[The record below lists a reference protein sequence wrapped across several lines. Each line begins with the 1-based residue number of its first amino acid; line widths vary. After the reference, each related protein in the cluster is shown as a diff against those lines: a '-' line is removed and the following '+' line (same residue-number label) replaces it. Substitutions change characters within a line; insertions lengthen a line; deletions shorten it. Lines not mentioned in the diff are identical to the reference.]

1 MTSKIVLASSLPL
14 IVASLLLAGCGLGD
28 IEVPSLPQQ
37 GQWLGAW
44 DAGEQI
50 EGECEDCGTLSFEVV
65 HDAAGEQAF
74 VRNVTVT
81 YRRVQGATAGT
92 YYEGTVE
99 LPAGTQI
106 EIQEDRSFE
115 VSDPNL
121 EFSGALV
128 YWISG
133 FPGLGFST
141 QDIGVGDLR
150 VYVADCDCW
159 LESDWTAFPQ

>member
-1 MTSKIVLASSLPL
+1 MTSKTVSASSLTL
-14 IVASLLLAGCGLGD
+14 IVVSLLFAGCGLGD
-28 IEVPSLPQQ
+28 IDVPSLPRE

-50 EGECEDCGTLSFEVV
+50 EEECEDCGTLSFEVV
-65 HDAAGEQAF
+65 HDAAGVHAF

-81 YRRVQGATAGT
+81 YRRVQGAVGGT

-99 LPAGTQI
+99 LPAGTLI

-115 VSDPNL
+115 VSDPNVEL
-121 EFSGALV
+121 SGVLA

-141 QDIGVGDLR
+141 QDIGLGDLR
-150 VYVADCDCW
+150 VYVEGCDCW

>member
-14 IVASLLLAGCGLGD
+14 IAASLLLAGCGLGD
-28 IEVPSLPQQ
+28 IEVPALPRE
-37 GQWLGAW
+37 GLWLGAW
-44 DAGEQI
+44 DAGEQT
-50 EGECEDCGTLSFEVV
+50 EEECEDCGTLSFEVV

-74 VRNVTVT
+74 VRNVSVT

-121 EFSGALV
+121 EFSGVLA

-133 FPGLGFST
+133 FPGLGSST
-141 QDIGVGDLR
+141 QDIGLGDLR

>member
-1 MTSKIVLASSLPL
+1 MASKTLSARLLLLSV
-14 IVASLLLAGCGLGD
+14 VSLLSAGCGLGD
-28 IEVPSLPQQ
+28 IDVPSVPRE

-44 DAGEQI
+44 DAGEQTA
-50 EGECEDCGTLSFEVV
+50 GECEDCGTLSFEVV

-74 VRNVTVT
+74 MRNVTVT
-81 YRRVQGATAGT
+81 YRRVRGAVGGT

-99 LPAGTQI
+99 LPADTLI

-115 VSDPNL
+115 VSDPNVEL
-121 EFSGALV
+121 SGVLA

-141 QDIGVGDLR
+141 QDIGLGSLR
-150 VYVADCDCW
+150 VYVDGYDGW